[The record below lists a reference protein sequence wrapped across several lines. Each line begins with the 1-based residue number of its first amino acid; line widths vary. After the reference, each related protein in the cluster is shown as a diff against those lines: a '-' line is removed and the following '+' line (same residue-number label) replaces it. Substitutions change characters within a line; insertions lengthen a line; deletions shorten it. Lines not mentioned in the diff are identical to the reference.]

1 MTSSQEMASTMTNS
15 LEDLTGSSPN
25 KDPVPEVAFPE
36 LTPRSFAKADE
47 GTPASMELSTSL
59 SQDCLG
65 YIEIS
70 GLAKANDGQFATLRI
85 PREVPDPL
93 SIDENYWDSD
103 GLPIGEPSKRDRNT
117 LPWSGSEVTLK
128 LKMGELIGAGSSGWV
143 YAVEVIPSYPGC
155 SFSTPPLVVKVAKQT
170 GGRRISEEAE
180 AYDQLRGAQGT
191 ATGICYGYFR
201 RSVNLQ
207 ELSIPPWDPE
217 CTFPRSKETFDVHDM
232 PNPCA
237 SLSVL
242 LLQRLGKSLQ
252 DTVDPSRSD
261 SLRNI
266 PPEVLR
272 EQLLEMCRGLFPPFD
287 LVHLDIRPENI
298 LRASLTAPALTSSSD
313 TSNPANPWRLVD
325 WEKVEKLRLPLECSD
340 PFSIYSHA
348 IQDMLDDVCPALYDA
363 EDRLKRKEERRA
375 RKLRMKARSG

>member
-1 MTSSQEMASTMTNS
+1 M
-15 LEDLTGSSPN
+15 
-25 KDPVPEVAFPE
+25 K
-36 LTPRSFAKADE
+36 
-47 GTPASMELSTSL
+47 
-59 SQDCLG
+59 
-65 YIEIS
+65 
-70 GLAKANDGQFATLRI
+70 I

-103 GLPIGEPSKRDRNT
+103 GLPIGDPRKRDRNT
-117 LPWSGSEVTLK
+117 LPWSGSEITLK

-143 YAVEVIPSYPGC
+143 YAVEVISSHPGC

-207 ELSIPPWDPE
+207 ELSILPWDPE

-272 EQLLEMCRGLFPPFD
+272 
-287 LVHLDIRPENI
+287 
-298 LRASLTAPALTSSSD
+298 
-313 TSNPANPWRLVD
+313 
-325 WEKVEKLRLPLECSD
+325 
-340 PFSIYSHA
+340 
-348 IQDMLDDVCPALYDA
+348 
-363 EDRLKRKEERRA
+363 
-375 RKLRMKARSG
+375 